1 MKVIIHGKYVYLH
14 NENFLIAEGV
24 MIQEH
29 KFLKMHD
36 GIELHARIQ
45 ETGSPVWLI
54 KTHGIG
60 EHLERHNY
68 IPELFGKDFNIFQ
81 YDLRGHGRSMGEAG
95 YISDFNVYMED
106 LEEIV
111 TFLKE
116 HYKMQRYVMIAHS
129 MGALINCGYLKT
141 FASEDFYPER
151 VFFNAPPVGFPG
163 ALGQLIRMS
172 PLPVFKNLSKL
183 PYSLK
188 LGGLVD
194 LDYLSHDPHIKE
206 DYLSDELNH
215 KKLHSKLVLQMVKA
229 SQEIFSSAINPKCP
243 AFISVGSEDKV
254 VHEQS
259 LIDYFNLIE
268 KDFDLK
274 IFDGAYHEI
283 HNEIEKYRKPYFT
296 HMKNSIME
304 CFYSPQE
311 EDQDRVH

>member
-1 MKVIIHGKYVYLH
+1 MGKPFPH
-14 NENFLIAEGV
+14 IMDSV

-54 KTHGIG
+54 QTHGIG

-68 IPELFGKDFNIFQ
+68 ITDLFGKDFNIFQ

-95 YISDFNVYMED
+95 FIEDFDVYMED
-106 LEEIV
+106 LAEIV
-111 TFLKE
+111 SFLKT
-116 HYKMQRYVMIAHS
+116 HYKMQRFVMVAHS

-141 FASEDFYPER
+141 FACEDFYPER

-163 ALGQLIRMS
+163 ALGQMIRMS
-172 PLPVFKNLSKL
+172 PLPIFKNLSKI

-194 LDYLSHDPHIKE
+194 LNYLSHDPHIKD
-206 DYLSDELNH
+206 DYLNDELNH
-215 KKLHSKLVLQMVKA
+215 KKLHTKLLLQMVKS
-229 SQEIFSSAINPKCP
+229 SQDIFSGAIKPKCP
-243 AFISVGSEDKV
+243 GFITVGSEDRV
-254 VHEQS
+254 VHAES

-274 IFDGAYHEI
+274 VFKGAYHEI
-283 HNEIEKYRKPYFT
+283 HNEIEKYRKPYLT

-304 CFYSPQE
+304 CFYKSPE
-311 EDQDRVH
+311 ETKDVVH